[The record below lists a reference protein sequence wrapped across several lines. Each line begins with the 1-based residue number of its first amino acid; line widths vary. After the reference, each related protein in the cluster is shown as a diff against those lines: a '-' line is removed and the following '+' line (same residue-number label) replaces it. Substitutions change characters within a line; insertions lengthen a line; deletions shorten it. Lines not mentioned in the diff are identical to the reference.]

1 MDPIRYAGCLA
12 TSLQAAR
19 PWRPENLK
27 PRGRKTPSEL
37 IDQKLINGYLG
48 KRAHEA

>member
-19 PWRPENLK
+19 PWRPEK

-37 IDQKLINGYLG
+37 IDQELIEGFLG
-48 KRAHEA
+48 QKALEA

>member
-1 MDPIRYAGCLA
+1 MDQIRYAGCLA

-37 IDQKLINGYLG
+37 IDQKLIEGFLG
-48 KRAHEA
+48 QKALEA